1 MAEVTMTKLIPNEER
16 ILQARKLIEKA
27 RALPQPPDRGWGD
40 FSYSAQVKDILRQA
54 NDLIKFIP
62 MTTGPSPELKTE
74 ASQLM
79 KDIKTAEKEIL
90 QRPL

>member
-1 MAEVTMTKLIPNEER
+1 MTKLIPTEER

-27 RALPQPPDRGWGD
+27 RALPQPADRGWGD
-40 FSYSAQVKDILRQA
+40 FSYSAQVKDIMRQA

-62 MTTGPSPELKTE
+62 MTSGPSAEIKAE
-74 ASQLM
+74 AAQLM